1 MHRMMKGSLDRHL
14 AGEAQRAIR
23 TFYGEV
29 LPAVPRAEWPALMH
43 GMGYNF
49 EHYDALFAQVIAN
62 LQGALD
68 DSDYT
73 PRHRAVQ
80 LALLPFC
87 SEYGIELEQD
97 LQHNHRHLYADFFR
111 AATGQSQP
119 ERYPR
124 EADNRWLAI
133 SRRWARRMRAQ
144 ISCADASDAERARF
158 NLGYYWAIEHLS
170 IPELTTMKHAWNG
183 LGVEATY
190 LDAHCAVEEDHDAY
204 ATRAVLAFTTVDDE
218 VVGRAIRAH
227 EADLAGY
234 YRELTAMARA

>member
-1 MHRMMKGSLDRHL
+1 MMKGSLEQYL
-14 AGEAQRAIR
+14 GGEAGRAIHA
-23 TFYGEV
+23 FYDA
-29 LPAVPRAEWPALMH
+29 LPGLPRSEWPALMH

-62 LQGALD
+62 LQMALD
-68 DSDYT
+68 DCDYT
-73 PRHRAVQ
+73 ARHRTVQ

-87 SEYGIELEQD
+87 SEYGIELKHD

-111 AATGQSQP
+111 AATGTALP

-124 EADNRWLAI
+124 ADDNRWLAV
-133 SRRWARRMRAQ
+133 SRRWASRMR
-144 ISCADASDAERARF
+144 DALVHRGTGDAERARF

-170 IPELTTMKHAWNG
+170 IVEMDTMRFAWNA
-183 LGVEATY
+183 LGVQATY

-204 ATRAVLAFTTVDDE
+204 ATRAVLAFTTPDDE
-218 VVGRAIRAH
+218 VVVRAIRAH

-234 YRELTAMARA
+234 YDELTAMARA